1 MVTSKRISGGA
12 VDTVDNVRAPGVD
25 VSGETRGA
33 GEPGTGSTSS
43 PPVPSTRRAFRR
55 LTLGLVLADALCII
69 GTLLL
74 VDLLHP
80 NTRGSSG
87 HFLLVLVVAPVAW
100 VAILHAFHLY
110 GGDHLP
116 PWEEFRGI
124 ISATA
129 VGVVVII
136 VGSFWWDE
144 TLSRTWLG
152 WAWVFALL
160 FELVVR
166 RVFRWYVRHAKR
178 TGRLTLRTLIVGTG
192 TEAGRI
198 RQALSAPVRG
208 FEPVGYLAVSDL
220 SSADG
225 LPVLGDLLKLETTIL
240 DHGIECV
247 FVASSEVS
255 ASDIAVISRAC
266 RRADAQIRVSTNLP
280 EILMSR
286 FAVQVVDDVT
296 ALSVRPVRLTGA
308 RALVKRSVDLLLGAI
323 GLLVVLPFLV
333 LIGLAIR
340 LTSRGPALFRQQR
353 VTKDGRLFTMVK
365 FRTMVTDPERALQ
378 GKLID
383 LSKPFFKL
391 TDDPRLTRVGRVLR
405 ALSLDE
411 LPQLWNVVKGDMS
424 LVGPRPLPVDQV
436 EAHPELL
443 APRHE
448 VRAGMTGWWQVHGR
462 SDVDYERALKLDIF
476 YIENWSL
483 TLDLYIILKTIG
495 VILARRGAR

>member
-1 MVTSKRISGGA
+1 L
-12 VDTVDNVRAPGVD
+12 
-25 VSGETRGA
+25 
-33 GEPGTGSTSS
+33 PGTERSSHPVSAPES
-43 PPVPSTRRAFRR
+43 PPVTSTRERFRR
-55 LTLGLVLADALCII
+55 LTLALVIADVLCIL

-74 VDLLHP
+74 VDSLTP
-80 NTRGSSG
+80 ETGEARG
-87 HFLLVLVVAPVAW
+87 HFLLVLALAPIAW

-110 GGDHLP
+110 DGEHLP

-124 ISATA
+124 ISAIT
-129 VGVVVII
+129 VGVVLII
-136 VGSFWWDE
+136 VGSFWWDAS
-144 TLSRTWLG
+144 LSRTWLG
-152 WAWVFALL
+152 WTWLFALL
-160 FELVVR
+160 FELFAR

-178 TGRLTLRTLIVGTG
+178 AGRLTLRTLIIGTG
-192 TEAGRI
+192 REAGRI
-198 RQALSAPVRG
+198 RNALSAPVRG
-208 FEPVGYLAVSDL
+208 YEPVGYVAVSDPA
-220 SSADG
+220 SADG
-225 LPVLGDLLKLETTIL
+225 LPVMGSLNDLERVIL
-240 DHGIECV
+240 DQNIECV
-247 FVASSEVS
+247 FVASTEVPMNETSEVF
-255 ASDIAVISRAC
+255 RAC
-266 RRADAQIRVSTNLP
+266 RRAGVHVRASTNLP
-280 EILMSR
+280 EILMTR
-286 FAVQVVDDVT
+286 FAVQVVEDVT
-296 ALSVRPVRLTGA
+296 ALSVRPVRLTGT

-323 GLLVVLPFLV
+323 GFLVALPFLV

-383 LSKPFFKL
+383 LSQPFFKL

-495 VILARRGAR
+495 AILARRGAR